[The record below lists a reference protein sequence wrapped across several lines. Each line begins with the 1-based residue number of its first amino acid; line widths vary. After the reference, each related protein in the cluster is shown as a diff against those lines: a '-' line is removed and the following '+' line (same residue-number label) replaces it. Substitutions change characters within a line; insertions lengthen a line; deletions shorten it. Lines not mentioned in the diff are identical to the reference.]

1 MPVAY
6 LFFDTALSNSDLN
19 GKCSSSQLLLWLP
32 PHANAIYFA
41 SLQLAHS
48 DNFLITKT
56 LFGKSVEMHM
66 LS

>member
-6 LFFDTALSNSDLN
+6 LFFDSALSSSNLN

-32 PHANAIYFA
+32 PGANAIYFA

-48 DNFLITKT
+48 DNFLTTET
-56 LFGKSVEMHM
+56 LFGKC
-66 LS
+66 